1 MDAKGY
7 QLPVAGLSSVRFS
20 GRLKQVVTRVLR
32 SAEAKQPLVI
42 DYVDGNVGI
51 LAHQAKEGQ
60 RIYAT
65 M

>member
-42 DYVDGNVGI
+42 DYVGGNVG
-51 LAHQAKEGQ
+51 LFAH
-60 RIYAT
+60 
-65 M
+65 

>member
-7 QLPVAGLSSVRFS
+7 QLPVPGLSSVRFS
-20 GRLKQVVTRVLR
+20 DRVQKVVGLVLR
-32 SAEAKQPLVI
+32 PAEGKKPLVI
-42 DYVDGNVGI
+42 DYVDGNVGL
-51 LAHQAKEGQ
+51 LAHQAKERQ